1 MANMRTN
8 RRTRSL
14 PALEIT
20 VDINQFITLPPSQSL
35 TVKAKIYVQNFS
47 IYSPYSS
54 QLYSSIP
61 TYFAGVCLS
70 PIIFSIENEITECY
84 VTIRNTRKYIS
95 FSFDRLTLTSI
106 KARPAIDYAH
116 SIQPDSEETE
126 NSSDPPEK
134 QEKTSGTL
142 NPNLYPSPS
151 TNKDKGVKLIHKNQD
166 KTKNSLNSILPPPL
180 PFDKQNPKSAKSP
193 QEKTEQGETRQSPPL
208 TSEKSTPR
216 PVLLNLSPLTEDKK
230 NPPETRHSI
239 ATNAMTQSLQSAI
252 KNPSPSPS
260 PALNNCEPNLFCNR
274 IMYPVALFS
283 ALAITALIVNRNR

>member
-1 MANMRTN
+1 MSSIHHNLPRNLIRQMANMRTK

-70 PIIFSIENEITECY
+70 PIIFSIENEITEHY

-126 NSSDPPEK
+126 NSSDPLEKPEYRR
-134 QEKTSGTL
+134 G
-142 NPNLYPSPS
+142 
-151 TNKDKGVKLIHKNQD
+151 
-166 KTKNSLNSILPPPL
+166 
-180 PFDKQNPKSAKSP
+180 
-193 QEKTEQGETRQSPPL
+193 
-208 TSEKSTPR
+208 
-216 PVLLNLSPLTEDKK
+216 
-230 NPPETRHSI
+230 RHSEGYA
-239 ATNAMTQSLQSAI
+239 ATVG
-252 KNPSPSPS
+252 SPFRKERSG
-260 PALNNCEPNLFCNR
+260 
-274 IMYPVALFS
+274 M
-283 ALAITALIVNRNR
+283 

>member
-1 MANMRTN
+1 MANMRTK

-70 PIIFSIENEITECY
+70 PIIFSIENEITEHY

-151 TNKDKGVKLIHKNQD
+151 TNKNRGVKLIHKNQD

-180 PFDKQNPKSAKSP
+180 PFDKQNPKTAKLP
-193 QEKTEQGETRQSPPL
+193 KEKTEQGETRQSPPL

-230 NPPETRHSI
+230 DPPETKHSV
-239 ATNAMTQSLQSAI
+239 ATNAMTQSLHSAT

-260 PALNNCEPNLFCNR
+260 SALNNCEPNLFCNR
-274 IMYPVALFS
+274 IMYPVALLS
-283 ALAITALIVNRNR
+283 VLAITALVVNRSR